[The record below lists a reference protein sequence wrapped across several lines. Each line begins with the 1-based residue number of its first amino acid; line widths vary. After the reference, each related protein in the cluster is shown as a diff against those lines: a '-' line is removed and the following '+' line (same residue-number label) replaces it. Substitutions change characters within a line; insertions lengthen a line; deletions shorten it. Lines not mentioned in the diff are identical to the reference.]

1 MALEIVIANR
11 LSDGRTVYLAPRG
24 WSERIAEAETA
35 ADEAAREALL
45 ARGKRGIAENEVID
59 PYLIAVAEEAGGRVP
74 LRWRER
80 IRSRGPTVAAGQ
92 DFVREEGV

>member
-11 LSDGRTVYLAPRG
+11 LSDGRTVYLAGHG

-45 ARGKRGIAENEVID
+45 ARGKRAAAANEVVD
-59 PYLIAVAEEAGGRVP
+59 PYLIAVAEEAGGRLP
-74 LRWRER
+74 LRRRER
-80 IRSRGPTVAAGQ
+80 IRSQGPTVAAGQ
-92 DFVREEGV
+92 EQREEEVA